1 MTFGQ
6 KIIHKARF
14 DNRLLLTSFADKVEI
29 KKRVSDLIGSKFVIP
44 TYKVLD
50 NALALNFSEYPR
62 EFVLKPSHASGAGF
76 MIHEGA
82 KRNTVPLE
90 HSGST
95 WIPYYEIHPDDL
107 KINEGFIKEKS
118 ACWLKSVY
126 AQGIEYAYAAIPP
139 KLIVEKYMRPDPTA
153 LLTDF
158 RLYTFHGEV
167 KFFRGTTGVA
177 NHIPA
182 FAYDKF
188 GHPLNIRAEHDNH
201 DFKGPHPVLPPQCTE
216 MIELAEIL
224 AGGVDFVRVDLYLI
238 GEQIYFSEITNFPLG
253 GFIEFIPDSFNK
265 QVSSY
270 YKSFDVCSFNK
281 S

>member
-29 KKRVSDLIGSKFVIP
+29 KKRVSYLIGSEFVIP
-44 TYKVLD
+44 TYEVLD
-50 NALALNFSEYPR
+50 NALALNFREYPR

-90 HSGST
+90 HNGST

-118 ACWLKSVY
+118 ARWLKSIY
-126 AQGIEYAYAAIPP
+126 SQGIEYAYAAISP
-139 KLIVEKYMRPDPTA
+139 KLIVEKYMIQDPTA

-253 GFIEFIPDSFNK
+253 GFIEFIPDTFNK

-270 YKSFDVCSFNK
+270 YQSFDVCSFNK